1 MILFFYIIEECFSG
15 QGGILKI
22 KHISISRSGVWHE
35 CQVKYKYK
43 YHLEVIPNKPEPP
56 YFAYGKLVHKAAELY
71 VKDKGANNIHKIAS
85 GLLDGSISEEF
96 KSLKLTNDYK
106 KKLPLH
112 LSSIEKITSKIGYE
126 GLLEQEIKL
135 DLIPP
140 SEKFLLG
147 YVDRIIFNEDKT
159 MILDYKTTKVGFYQK
174 DNNTIRHDLQLRTYA
189 YYVCKQYKLDPS
201 KVFCCLYYLE
211 NKKLVCANYTEAQME
226 DAIDSL
232 KKDYILIESVEEN
245 MAKANVGNHC
255 KRCDYQDVCPH
266 GRHI

>member
-1 MILFFYIIEECFSG
+1 M
-15 QGGILKI
+15 KI

-56 YFAYGKLVHKAAELY
+56 YFAYGKLVHKAAEIY
-71 VKDKGANNIHKIAS
+71 VKEKGANSIHKIAS

-96 KSLKLTNDYK
+96 KSLKLSQEYK
-106 KKLPLH
+106 QKLPNH

-126 GLLEQEIKL
+126 GLLEHEIKL

-140 SEKFLLG
+140 NEKFLLG

-159 MILDYKTTKVGFYQK
+159 MILDYKTTKAGFYQK
-174 DNNTIRHDLQLRTYA
+174 DNNTIKQDLQLRTYA
-189 YYVCKQYKLDPS
+189 YYVCKEFKLDPS
-201 KVFCCLYYLE
+201 KVFCCLYYLD
-211 NKKLVCANYTEAQME
+211 NKKLVCTNYTGQQME

-232 KKDYILIESVEEN
+232 RKDYTLIESVDEN
-245 MAKANVGNHC
+245 VAKANVGNHC
-255 KRCDYQDVCPH
+255 RRCDYQDICPH
-266 GRHI
+266 GRKV